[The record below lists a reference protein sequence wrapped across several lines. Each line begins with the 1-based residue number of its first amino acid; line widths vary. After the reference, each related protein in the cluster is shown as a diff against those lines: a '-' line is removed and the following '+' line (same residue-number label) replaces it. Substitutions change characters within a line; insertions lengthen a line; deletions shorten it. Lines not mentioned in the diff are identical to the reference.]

1 MTSTLHLTKA
11 HGLGN
16 DFLIALES
24 ENPGLVPDPTLARA
38 LCARH
43 RGIGADG
50 LLYGLAPTAAGADLT
65 MVLHNADGSL
75 AEISGN
81 GIRCLGQAA
90 LRARGHRDAT
100 IVIDAG
106 SGRRVLTSM
115 STADPDVD
123 MLRVEMGIVGD
134 GPALAPSALDWG
146 ALHVASAEIG
156 NPHLVL
162 HVDDL
167 HGIDVAR
174 EGARLE
180 ADVPGGINVHFLSA
194 VGPNT
199 IRLLHWERGAGVTE
213 ACGSGATV
221 SSYLANRWGL
231 VGDTVTVE
239 MPGGT
244 ATVEV
249 STPMALIGEAV
260 HIASIDIENPEVL
273 LAR

>member
-1 MTSTLHLTKA
+1 MLHLTKA

-24 ENPGLVPDPTLARA
+24 DNPGLVADPALARA

-50 LLYGLAPTAAGADLT
+50 LLYGLAPSAAGADLT

-90 LRARGHRDAT
+90 LRAQGRRDGT
-100 IVIDAG
+100 ITIDAG
-106 SGRRVLTSM
+106 SGRRVLTSVA
-115 STADPDVD
+115 TDDPDVD
-123 MLRVEMGIVGD
+123 MLRVEMGVVGD
-134 GPALAPSALDWG
+134 GPALAQSAQQWG
-146 ALHVASAEIG
+146 ANHVASVEIG

-162 HVDDL
+162 HVDSLD
-167 HGIDVAR
+167 GIDIAAN
-174 EGARLE
+174 GPRLE
-180 ADVPGGINVHFLSA
+180 ADVPGGINVHFLEA
-194 VGPNT
+194 LGDNR
-199 IRLLHWERGAGVTE
+199 IRLLHWERGAGITE

-221 SSYLANRWGL
+221 SAFLAHRWGL
-231 VGDTVTVE
+231 VGDTVTVL

-249 STPMALIGEAV
+249 SDPMALIGEAV
-260 HIASIDIENPEVL
+260 HIGAIDIANPEVL